1 MEILHK
7 AKWKHTGEWVEGYY
21 IKTEESSYILTEI
34 ILGEFKEKTQDWVE
48 VDPETVCVYT
58 GKDDEKGQKI
68 WSHDYVAFIDITST
82 ESGYSEYPCAG
93 EVVWDEETASFQ
105 VTNRLSAE
113 SYEVLDECTVI
124 GNSFDNPDM
133 LEDY

>member
-7 AKWKHTGEWVEGYY
+7 AKRKDTGEWVEGYY
-21 IKTEESSYILTEI
+21 QKRHDIDGSFQNLIFWSKSHTVWEYA
-34 ILGEFKEKTQDWVE
+34 E

-58 GKDDEKGQKI
+58 GKNDEKGNKI
-68 WSHDYVAFIDITST
+68 WSHDYVAFVDMKST
-82 ESGYSEYPCAG
+82 ESGYIEYQCAG
-93 EVVWDEETASFQ
+93 EVLWDEETASFQ
-105 VTNRLSAE
+105 VTDRLSAE